1 MKSVVIALGGNN
13 VVEDTISEYIAATRH
28 GGIGICIQAYL
39 LDSGKQL
46 DRIIKAKGT
55 ASGMPTPENGILIT
69 ENGLPV
75 VVYVAWPHLANKVLY
90 NIGE

>member
-39 LDSGKQL
+39 LDSGKL
-46 DRIIKAKGT
+46 IGVDAVIDKDYEARLIAILLHSCRLKSWLGT
-55 ASGMPTPENGILIT
+55 IHHSKFRTISRT
-69 ENGLPV
+69 
-75 VVYVAWPHLANKVLY
+75 
-90 NIGE
+90 